1 LDPEH
6 YPNDREIEKENNVR
20 DPRVGERDRDNGGAA
35 GNRPVGRDIEPR
47 PPNHNPPH
55 FTAMKMRHRV
65 DVAGIVEAS
74 LERNGRLFVYG
85 WSAVFRCHGSS
96 INRITGAESNNS
108 SCLSRGLIWSIQ
120 SKSR

>member
-1 LDPEH
+1 MGFQHPDPRAERIVKAVASRLDPEH

-35 GNRPVGRDIEPR
+35 GNRPVGRDIEPL

-55 FTAMKMRHRV
+55 FATIKMRHRV
-65 DVAGIVEAS
+65 DIAGIVEAS

-85 WSAVFRCHGSS
+85 WSAVFSCHG
-96 INRITGAESNNS
+96 
-108 SCLSRGLIWSIQ
+108 
-120 SKSR
+120 